1 MENNENLKNS
11 SIGAKILAMRKSKGL
26 TQGDVGTYLNISY
39 QAVSKWERDESC
51 PDFDTLSKLAQLF
64 GVPISFF
71 EKGGAAEEPKQPEK
85 LEIKKESA
93 PKKMLGVCKDCGK
106 VVYEGEEGLTNPE
119 LVCKVCVARRKRREE
134 EQLAQARRE
143 QEKLCQQEAAIEQ
156 AYKNEIAKG
165 RNRGITWGIVIGA
178 IAFIIGVVISWG
190 GTFAEVL
197 LGILIT
203 LAAAV
208 IFIFPFV
215 TQLFWDGAVSDC
227 VCAGMVVIGEPGVI
241 FTCDLDGIAFLIGMK
256 ILFGILRFLV
266 GLVCLLACSLAGMLI
281 SPFTFFF
288 ALKRVNNG
296 GLVSKDNI
304 KKKLLGDK

>member
-11 SIGAKILAMRKSKGL
+11 SIGAKILAMRKAKGL
-26 TQGDVGTYLNISY
+26 TQGDVGAYLNISY

-71 EKGGAAEEPKQPEK
+71 EKGSVIEDSKQPE
-85 LEIKKESA
+85 EKEEKPS
-93 PKKMLGVCKDCGK
+93 KEMLGVCKDCGK

-119 LVCKVCVARRKRREE
+119 LVCKVCVARRQRREE
-134 EQLAQARRE
+134 ERQAQLKREAERLRR
-143 QEKLCQQEAAIEQ
+143 QEAAIEQ
-156 AYKNEIAKG
+156 AYKDEVAKG
-165 RNRGITWGIVIGA
+165 RNRGITWGIVIA
-178 IAFIIGVVISWG
+178 IIAFGVGVAISWG
-190 GTFAEVL
+190 RETEQVV
-197 LGILIT
+197 LGIVISLFAS
-203 LAAAV
+203 L
-208 IFIFPFV
+208 IFIYPFV
-215 TQLFWDGAVSDC
+215 SQLFWNGAVVDC

-281 SPFTFFF
+281 SPFTYFF

-296 GLVSKDNI
+296 GLVSKDDI
-304 KKKLLGDK
+304 RKKITGKK